1 MYKVLKSAVSF
12 LSYICI
18 CKFVV
23 TVALYDTEIQLP
35 VLIVLYLYLDMK
47 PLKYLYYFVK
57 AYVNKRI

>member
-1 MYKVLKSAVSF
+1 MKSAVSF
-12 LSYICI
+12 LSYIFI